1 MVQSLDV
8 IEYIKNWYL
17 QQLKNNKNL
26 ENEFIRAIMAYIKNI
41 DSENPI
47 TISMPKT
54 IWWMKIT
61 LQKEYDKKSYDEM
74 IENLW
79 EEYKKLFINLYK

>member
-61 LQKEYDKKSYDEM
+61 LQIEYDKKSYDEM

>member
-1 MVQSLDV
+1 
-8 IEYIKNWYL
+8 
-17 QQLKNNKNL
+17 
-26 ENEFIRAIMAYIKNI
+26 MAYIKNI

-61 LQKEYDKKSYDEM
+61 LQIEYDKKSYDEM